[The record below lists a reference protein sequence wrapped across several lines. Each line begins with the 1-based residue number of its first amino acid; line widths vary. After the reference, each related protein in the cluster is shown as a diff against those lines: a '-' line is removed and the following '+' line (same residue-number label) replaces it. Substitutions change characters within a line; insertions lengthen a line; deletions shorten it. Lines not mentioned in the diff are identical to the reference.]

1 MEASMIVKNAEVPSK
16 ALFAGASRK
25 VLARGGGLMAVEVR
39 FAKGSVVDEHAH
51 PHEQVSYV
59 VTGRLVVTLGGRE
72 ETLGP
77 GDSFYAGPGV
87 PHAVRFL
94 EDSVVTDTFT
104 PQREDFL
111 ISVTNLK

>member
-1 MEASMIVKNAEVPSK
+1 MITRNAEVSAK
-16 ALFAGASRK
+16 ALFPGAARK
-25 VLARGGGLMAVEVR
+25 VLARGGGMMIVEAR
-39 FAKGSVVDEHAH
+39 FDAGKEVAEHSH
-51 PHEQVSYV
+51 PHEQASYV
-59 VTGRLVVTLGGRE
+59 VSGRLVLSMGGRE

-111 ISVTNLK
+111 

>member
-1 MEASMIVKNAEVPSK
+1 MIVKNADIDPK
-16 ALFAGASRK
+16 QLFPGAYRK
-25 VLARGGGLMAVEVR
+25 ILARGGGMMVVEAHFDAGKEV
-39 FAKGSVVDEHAH
+39 AEHAH
-51 PHEQVSYV
+51 PHEQASYV
-59 VTGRLVVTLGGRE
+59 VSGRLVLRMDGRE

-77 GDSFYAGPGV
+77 GDSFYAAPNA

-111 ISVTNLK
+111 

>member
-1 MEASMIVKNAEVPSK
+1 MVVKNLEVPAK
-16 ALFAGASRK
+16 ALFDGASRK
-25 VLARGGGLMAVEVR
+25 ILARGGGLMAVEAR
-39 FAKGSVVDEHAH
+39 FAKGTSIDEHAH

-59 VTGRLVVTLGGRE
+59 VSGRLVVTLGGRE

-77 GDSFYAGPGV
+77 GDSFYAGPGM

-104 PQREDFL
+104 PQRDDFL
-111 ISVTNLK
+111 

>member
-1 MEASMIVKNAEVPSK
+1 MIVKNDDVPAK
-16 ALFAGASRK
+16 RLFEGASRK
-25 VLARGGGLMAVEVR
+25 ILARGGGLMAVEAR
-39 FAKGSVVDEHAH
+39 FAKGSSIDEHAH

-59 VTGRLVVTLGGRE
+59 VSGRIVVTLGGRE

-111 ISVTNLK
+111 